1 MPREQWLS
9 RWKARLLVC
18 PHYHCIFTLPHEL
31 NGLWRY
37 NKKQYSN
44 ILFQAASQTLSELL
58 EDPKYLGGRIGLL
71 CALHTW
77 NQTLQEHIHL
87 HVLVTAGGLSE
98 SGQWLSLKKS
108 CLLPR
113 KVLMIK
119 FRGKFKAILKRYVA
133 SGKIRLPS
141 SMNET
146 EFEELLRKLTR
157 VDWNVKILTQYKSGH
172 GVATYLARYLKG
184 GPIGNSRLV
193 SLEDSKITFRYRL
206 GTQEGGDGKEQG
218 ERTLEV
224 NEFIK
229 RLLEHVPPRRLQ
241 CVRGYGLYS
250 GNQHSRIDEA
260 REALGMEQ
268 ATSEGPSEGIDWQ
281 AICEASGYSD
291 ACRCPQCGAKLESH
305 SEFQPGRGPPRWNFK
320 VTLPT
325 EAA

>member
-1 MPREQWLS
+1 MAKPLES
-9 RWKARLLVC
+9 TVARLS
-18 PHYHCIFTLPHEL
+18 TLSLHLHASHEL

-44 ILFQAASQTLSELL
+44 ILFQAASQRLSELL

-87 HVLVTAGGLSE
+87 HVLVTAAGLSE

-157 VDWNVKILTQYKSGH
+157 VDWNVKILNAVQERSWRSD
-172 GVATYLARYLKG
+172 L
-184 GPIGNSRLV
+184 SRQV
-193 SLEDSKITFRYRL
+193 S
-206 GTQEGGDGKEQG
+206 QG
-218 ERTLEV
+218 R
-224 NEFIK
+224 
-229 RLLEHVPPRRLQ
+229 P
-241 CVRGYGLYS
+241 
-250 GNQHSRIDEA
+250 
-260 REALGMEQ
+260 
-268 ATSEGPSEGIDWQ
+268 DWQ
-281 AICEASGYSD
+281 FTFSIARRIPRSPSGTDWVPRKAEMGRS
-291 ACRCPQCGAKLESH
+291 KESEH
-305 SEFQPGRGPPRWNFK
+305 WR
-320 VTLPT
+320 
-325 EAA
+325 